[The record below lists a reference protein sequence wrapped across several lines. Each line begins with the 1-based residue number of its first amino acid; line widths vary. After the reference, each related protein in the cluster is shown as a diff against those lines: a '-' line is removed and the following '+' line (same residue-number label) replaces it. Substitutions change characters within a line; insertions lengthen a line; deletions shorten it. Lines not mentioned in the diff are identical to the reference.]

1 MRQNSYLHFVIGLY
15 EALYHI
21 KPDLSSGKIPSQI
34 SFILAESA
42 KMWYNCSDII
52 IKEDI
57 MLASLTNINKFYNGN
72 QVLSNVSLTID
83 ETDKIGLVGNNGCG
97 KSTLLK
103 ILTGSVEPDRFT
115 EKDGI
120 VSFASK
126 TTVGYLEQMGGL
138 DSESTVMDEMQK
150 VFEPIHK
157 AIERLRDI
165 ELEIQLGDNSSADE
179 YQQLS
184 SWIEANDGY
193 NTDVKIRMIL
203 NGMGFSEAELSRTV
217 SGFSGGEKTRLC
229 IAKLLLEEPNLLILD
244 EPTNHLDFKTI
255 MWLEDYL
262 RSYRGAVLIVSHD
275 RYFLD
280 RLCTSVCEIERGTL
294 KRYKGNYS
302 AFIRQREENDVRQE
316 KEYEQQQKQI
326 AKMEDYVA
334 RNLVRASTTK
344 MAQSRRKQLD
354 KIERIEKPF
363 HDNRHAKI
371 HFTYAMEPPIDVL
384 KVKDVDISVG
394 EGAARKTLLDNVSF
408 EVRRGEKVG
417 IIGDNGIGKSTLLK
431 IIQEKL
437 PHKGLVRWNSNIKIS
452 YFEQESTNL
461 NRELT
466 VMEELHSRYP
476 SLSDLEVRN
485 LLAQVR
491 FVGENVFKE
500 TGVISG
506 GERAKLCFAIMM
518 QEHGNVLILDEPTN
532 HLDLS
537 SKEAIEEALAE
548 YTGTVIFV
556 SHDRYLLSRIAD
568 RLIELTDGGFRE
580 HNYGFDKYLDV
591 LRDEQAEE
599 KRLADAAKFAKAA
612 EAAKEKN
619 EKSYRSKQQRSAD
632 AARKNEMRRLEK
644 EIDEFQAQIDALT
657 EEISREE
664 VYSDYELMAQKCS
677 EIDSLKQKIEE
688 NFELLIELDG

>member
-1 MRQNSYLHFVIGLY
+1 MLVSLNNINKIYN
-15 EALYHI
+15 
-21 KPDLSSGKIPSQI
+21 GKQI
-34 SFILAESA
+34 
-42 KMWYNCSDII
+42 
-52 IKEDI
+52 
-57 MLASLTNINKFYNGN
+57 LTNI
-72 QVLSNVSLTID
+72 SLTVD
-83 ETDKIGLVGNNGCG
+83 ENDKIGLVGNNGCG
-97 KSTLLK
+97 KSTRLK
-103 ILTGSVEPDRFT
+103 ILTGAVEPDRFN

-120 VSFASK
+120 ISFAAK
-126 TTVGYLEQMGGL
+126 TTIGYLEQMGGL
-138 DSESTVMDEMQK
+138 DSENTVMEEMNK
-150 VFEPIHK
+150 VFEHIHK

-184 SWIEANDGY
+184 SWLEANDGY
-193 NTDVKIRMIL
+193 NTDVKIRTVL
-203 NGMGFSEAELSRTV
+203 NGMGFSGEQLNRRV

-229 IAKLLLEEPNLLILD
+229 ISRLLLEEPNLLILD

-280 RLCTSVCEIERGTL
+280 RLCTSICEIERGILT
-294 KRYKGNYS
+294 RYKGNYS
-302 AFIRQREENDVRQE
+302 AFVRQREENTARRE

-344 MAQSRRKQLD
+344 MAQSRRKQLE

-363 HDNRHAKI
+363 HDEKHAKI
-371 HFTYAMEPPIDVL
+371 NFTYAVEPPLDVL
-384 KVKDVDISVG
+384 KVKNTDISVG
-394 EGAARKTLLDNVSF
+394 EGANRKTLVDSVSF
-408 EVRRGEKVG
+408 DVRRGEKIG

-431 IIQEKL
+431 IIQGL
-437 PHKGLVRWNSNIKIS
+437 HPHEGTVRWNTNIKIS

-537 SKEAIEEALAE
+537 SKEAIETALEE
-548 YTGTVIFV
+548 YTGTIIFV
-556 SHDRYLLSRIAD
+556 SHDRYLLSKIAD
-568 RLIELTDGGFRE
+568 RLIELTDGSYRE
-580 HNYGFDKYLDV
+580 HNYGFEKYLDV
-591 LRDEQAEE
+591 LRAEQAEE
-599 KRLADAAKFAKAA
+599 KRAADAEKFAKAA
-612 EAAKEKN
+612 EAAKEKQA
-619 EKSYRSKQQRSAD
+619 KTYRNKQQRSAD

-644 EIDEFQAQIDALT
+644 EIDEFQAKIDALS
-657 EEISREE
+657 EEITKEE
-664 VYSDYELMAQKCS
+664 VYSDYGLMNAKCR
-677 EIDSLKQKIEE
+677 EIDELKGKIDE
-688 NFELLIELDG
+688 NFEKLIELDE

>member
-1 MRQNSYLHFVIGLY
+1 
-15 EALYHI
+15 
-21 KPDLSSGKIPSQI
+21 
-34 SFILAESA
+34 
-42 KMWYNCSDII
+42 
-52 IKEDI
+52 

-72 QVLSNVSLTID
+72 QILSNVSLTID

-120 VSFASK
+120 ISLAAK
-126 TTVGYLEQMGGL
+126 TTIGYLEQMGGL
-138 DSESTVMDEMQK
+138 NSENTVMEEMRS
-150 VFEPIHK
+150 VFAPVLS
-157 AIERLRDI
+157 AIDRLREI
-165 ELEIQLGDNSSADE
+165 ELEIELGDNSSADE
-179 YQQLS
+179 YQQLA

-203 NGMGFSEAELSRTV
+203 TGMGFSGDDLNRVV
-217 SGFSGGEKTRLC
+217 SGFSGGEKTRLS
-229 IAKLLLEEPNLLILD
+229 ISKLLLEEPNLLILD

-262 RSYRGAVLIVSHD
+262 RSYRGAILIVSHD

-280 RLCTSVCEIERGTL
+280 RLCTSVCEIERGILT
-294 KRYKGNYS
+294 RYRGNYS
-302 AFIRQREENDVRQE
+302 AFIRQREENDARRE
-316 KEYEQQQKQI
+316 KEYELQQKQI
-326 AKMEDYVA
+326 AKMEEYVA
-334 RNLVRASTTK
+334 KNLVRASTTK
-344 MAQSRRKQLD
+344 MAQSRRKQLE
-354 KIERIEKPF
+354 KIERIERPV
-363 HDNRHAKI
+363 HDTKTAKI
-371 HFTYAMEPPIDVL
+371 RFTYAIEPPIDVL
-384 KVKDVDISVG
+384 KVKGVDISVG
-394 EGAARKTLLDNVSF
+394 DGASRKTLVDSIDF
-408 EVRRGEKVG
+408 KVRRGEKIG

-437 PHKGLVRWNSNIKIS
+437 PHNGTVRWNSNIKIS
-452 YFEQESTNL
+452 YFDQESRGL

-476 SLSDLEVRN
+476 SMSDLEVRS

-491 FVGENVFKE
+491 LIGENVFKE

-518 QEHGNVLILDEPTN
+518 QEHGNVLIMDEPTN

-548 YTGTVIFV
+548 YTGTIIFV

-568 RLIELTDGGFRE
+568 RLIELTDGGYRC
-580 HNYGFDKYLDV
+580 HNYGFNKYLDV
-591 LRDEQAEE
+591 LRDEQAAE
-599 KRLADAAKFAKAA
+599 KRAADTEKQQKLAEEAKNKSAKT
-612 EAAKEKN
+612 
-619 EKSYRSKQQRSAD
+619 YRSKQQRSAD

-644 EIDEFQAQIDALT
+644 EIDELQLRIDALT
-657 EEISREE
+657 EEIGMEE
-664 VYSDYELMAQKCS
+664 VYSDYELMNSKCS
-677 EIDSLKQKIEE
+677 EIESLKQQIDE
-688 NFELLIELDG
+688 NFEKLIELDE

>member
-1 MRQNSYLHFVIGLY
+1 
-15 EALYHI
+15 
-21 KPDLSSGKIPSQI
+21 
-34 SFILAESA
+34 
-42 KMWYNCSDII
+42 
-52 IKEDI
+52 

-83 ETDKIGLVGNNGCG
+83 ESDKIGLVGNNGCG

-120 VSFASK
+120 ISLAQK
-126 TTVGYLEQMGGL
+126 TTIGYLEQMGGL
-138 DSESTVMDEMQK
+138 DSESTVIEEMRK
-150 VFEPIHK
+150 VFEPVHR
-157 AIERLRDI
+157 AIDRLREI
-165 ELEIQLGDNSSADE
+165 EIEIEMGDNSAADE

-193 NTDVKIRMIL
+193 NTDVKIRTIL
-203 NGMGFSEAELSRTV
+203 NGMGFTEEELNRTV

-229 IAKLLLEEPNLLILD
+229 ISKLLLEEPNLLILD

-262 RSYRGAVLIVSHD
+262 RTYRGAVLIVSHD

-280 RLCTSVCEIERGTL
+280 RLCTSICEIERGTL
-294 KRYKGNYS
+294 TRYRGNYS
-302 AFIRQREENDVRQE
+302 AFVRLREENDARRE
-316 KEYEQQQKQI
+316 KEYEMQQKQI

-344 MAQSRRKQLD
+344 MAQSRRRQLE

-363 HDNRHAKI
+363 HDTKSAKI
-371 HFTYAMEPPIDVL
+371 HFTYAAEPPIDVL
-384 KVKDVDISVG
+384 KVNNIDISVG
-394 EGAARKTLLDNVSF
+394 EGTKRKTLLDGVSF
-408 EVRRGEKVG
+408 DVRRGEKVG
-417 IIGDNGIGKSTLLK
+417 IIGDNGIGKSTLLR
-431 IIQEKL
+431 IIQEQL
-437 PHKGLVRWNSNIKIS
+437 PHSGTVRWNSNIKIS
-452 YFEQESTNL
+452 YFEQESTQL

-491 FVGENVFKE
+491 LVGENVFKE

-537 SKEAIEEALAE
+537 SKEAIEEALEE

-556 SHDRYLLSRIAD
+556 SHDRYLLSKIAD
-568 RLIELTDGGFRE
+568 RLIELTADGYRC
-580 HNYGFDKYLDV
+580 HNYGFSKYLDV
-591 LRDEQAEE
+591 LREEQAEE
-599 KRLADAAKFAKAA
+599 KRAADAEKQQKAY
-612 EAAKEKN
+612 EAAKDKAG
-619 EKSYRSKQQRSAD
+619 KAYRSKQQRSAD
-632 AARKNEMRRLEK
+632 AARKNEMRRIEK
-644 EIDEFQAQIDALT
+644 EIDELQAQIDALT
-657 EEISREE
+657 EEISKEE
-664 VYSDYELMAQKCS
+664 VYSDYELMNQKCS
-677 EIDSLKQKIEE
+677 EIDQLKQKIDEDL
-688 NFELLIELDG
+688 ELLIELEG

>member
-1 MRQNSYLHFVIGLY
+1 
-15 EALYHI
+15 
-21 KPDLSSGKIPSQI
+21 
-34 SFILAESA
+34 
-42 KMWYNCSDII
+42 
-52 IKEDI
+52 

-72 QVLSNVSLTID
+72 QVLKNVSLTID
-83 ETDKIGLVGNNGCG
+83 ESDKIGLVGNNGCG

-103 ILTGSVEPDRFT
+103 ILTGSVDPDRFT

-120 VSFASK
+120 VSFAAK

-138 DSESTVMDEMQK
+138 DSESTVIAEMRS

-157 AIERLRDI
+157 AIERLREI
-165 ELEIQLGDNSSADE
+165 ELEIEMGDDSAADE
-179 YQQLS
+179 YQRLT
-184 SWIEANDGY
+184 SWVEASDGY
-193 NTDVKIRMIL
+193 NTDVKIRTVL
-203 NGMGFSEAELSRTV
+203 NGMGFSGDELERTV

-280 RLCTSVCEIERGTL
+280 RLCSSICEIERGVLT
-294 KRYKGNYS
+294 RYKGNYS
-302 AFIRQREENDVRQE
+302 AFVRQREENNARRE

-326 AKMEDYVA
+326 AQLEDYVA
-334 RNLVRASTTK
+334 KNLVRASTTK
-344 MAQSRRKQLD
+344 MAQSRRKQLE
-354 KIERIEKPF
+354 KMERIERPAHEAKS
-363 HDNRHAKI
+363 AKI
-371 HFTYAMEPPIDVL
+371 RFTYAVEPPIDVL
-384 KVKDVDISVG
+384 KVKGVDISVG
-394 EGAARKTLLDNVSF
+394 EGNVRKTLVDEVSF
-408 EVRRGEKVG
+408 DVRRGEKIG
-417 IIGDNGIGKSTLLK
+417 IIGDNGIGKSTLLR

-437 PHKGLVRWNSNIKIS
+437 PHKGIVRWNSNVKIS

-476 SLSDLEVRN
+476 SLSELEVRS

-491 FVGENVFKE
+491 LVGENVFKE

-537 SKEAIEEALAE
+537 TKEAIEEALEE
-548 YTGTVIFV
+548 YTGTIIFV
-556 SHDRYLLSRIAD
+556 SHDRYLLSKIAD
-568 RLIELTDGGFRE
+568 RLIELTDGGYRC
-580 HNYGFDKYLDV
+580 HNFGFEKYLDV
-591 LRDEQAEE
+591 LREEQSEQKRAADEE
-599 KRLADAAKFAKAA
+599 KRQRAA
-612 EAAKEKN
+612 EAAKEKS
-619 EKSYRSKQQRSAD
+619 EKNYRSKQQRSAD

-644 EIDEFQAQIDALT
+644 EIDELQAKIDALT
-657 EEISREE
+657 EEIGREE
-664 VYSDYELMAQKCS
+664 VYSDYELMNAKCA
-677 EIDSLKQKIEE
+677 EIDALKQRIDE

>member
-1 MRQNSYLHFVIGLY
+1 
-15 EALYHI
+15 
-21 KPDLSSGKIPSQI
+21 
-34 SFILAESA
+34 
-42 KMWYNCSDII
+42 
-52 IKEDI
+52 
-57 MLASLTNINKFYNGN
+57 MLASLTNINKFYNGV
-72 QVLSNVSLTID
+72 QLLSNVSLTID
-83 ETDKIGLVGNNGCG
+83 ETDRIGLVGNNGCG

-120 VSFASK
+120 VSFAGK
-126 TTVGYLEQMGGL
+126 TSIGYLEQMGGL

-150 VFEPIHK
+150 VFEPMHK
-157 AIERLRDI
+157 AIARLREI
-165 ELEIQLGDNSSADE
+165 ECEIEAGDSSAADE

-184 SWIEANDGY
+184 SWVEANDGY
-193 NTDVKIRMIL
+193 NTDVKIRTIL
-203 NGMGFSEAELSRTV
+203 NGMGFDENELSRVV

-229 IAKLLLEEPNLLILD
+229 ISKLLLEEPNLLILD

-262 RSYRGAVLIVSHD
+262 KSYRGAVLIVSHD

-280 RLCTSVCEIERGTL
+280 RLCTSICEIERGVL
-294 KRYKGNYS
+294 RRYKGNYS
-302 AFIRQREENDVRQE
+302 AFVRQRDEDDARRE
-316 KEYEQQQKQI
+316 KEYAQQQKQI

-344 MAQSRRKQLD
+344 MAQSRRKQLE
-354 KIERIEKPF
+354 KIEPIEKPF
-363 HDNRHAKI
+363 HDTRRAKI
-371 HFTYAMEPPIDVL
+371 HFTYPVEPPLDVL
-384 KVKDVDISVG
+384 KVKGVDISVG
-394 EGAARKTLLDNVSF
+394 EGAERKTLVNEVSF
-408 EVRRGEKVG
+408 EVRRGEKIG

-437 PHKGLVRWNSNIKIS
+437 PHKGVVRWNSNIKIS

-461 NRELT
+461 NRALT

-491 FVGENVFKE
+491 FTGENVFKE

-532 HLDLS
+532 HLDLA

-568 RLIELTDGGFRE
+568 RLIELTDGGYRE
-580 HNYGFDKYLDV
+580 HNYGFAKYLDV

-599 KRLADAAKFAKAA
+599 KRIADAAKFAKAA

-619 EKSYRSKQQRSAD
+619 ERSYRSKQQRSAD
-632 AARKNEMRRLEK
+632 AARRNEMKRLEK
-644 EIDEFQAQIDALT
+644 EIDELQARIDSLT
-657 EEISREE
+657 EEIGREE
-664 VYSDYELMAQKCS
+664 VYSDYELMSSKCS
-677 EIDSLKQKIEE
+677 EIDSLKQQIDED
-688 NFELLIELDG
+688 FEKLIELDE

>member
-1 MRQNSYLHFVIGLY
+1 
-15 EALYHI
+15 
-21 KPDLSSGKIPSQI
+21 
-34 SFILAESA
+34 
-42 KMWYNCSDII
+42 
-52 IKEDI
+52 
-57 MLASLTNINKFYNGN
+57 MLVSLNNINKFFNGN
-72 QVLSNVSLTID
+72 QILKNISLTID
-83 ETDKIGLVGNNGCG
+83 ENDKIGLVGNNGCG

-103 ILTGSVEPDRFT
+103 ILTGRLEA
-115 EKDGI
+115 EKDSVI
-120 VSFASK
+120 SVASK
-126 TTVGYLEQMGGL
+126 TTIGYLEQMGGL
-138 DSESTVMDEMQK
+138 NSENTVIEEMRK
-150 VFEPIHK
+150 VFEPINK
-157 AIERLRDI
+157 AIDRLREI
-165 ELEIQLGDNSSADE
+165 ELEIEKGDNSSVDE
-179 YQQLS
+179 YQRLS

-203 NGMGFSEAELSRTV
+203 NGMGFSENELNRTV

-229 IAKLLLEEPNLLILD
+229 ISRLLLEEPNLLILD

-255 MWLEDYL
+255 MWLEEYL
-262 RSYRGAVLIVSHD
+262 KNYRGAVLIVSHD

-280 RLCTSVCEIERGTL
+280 RLCTSICEIERGVL

-302 AFIRQREENDVRQE
+302 AFVRQREENDTRQE

-344 MAQSRRKQLD
+344 MAQSRRKQLE

-363 HDNRHAKI
+363 HEEKHAKI
-371 HFTYAMEPPIDVL
+371 SFTYAIEPPIEVL
-384 KVKDVDISVG
+384 KVKNIDISVG
-394 EGAARKTLLDNVSF
+394 EGAGRKTLVNDVSF

-431 IIQEKL
+431 IIQGLL
-437 PHKGLVRWNSNIKIS
+437 PHEGKVHWNTNVKIS
-452 YFEQESTNL
+452 YFEQEGTNL

-476 SLSDLEVRN
+476 LLSDLEVRN

-537 SKEAIEEALAE
+537 SKEAIETALQE
-548 YTGTVIFV
+548 YTGTMIFV
-556 SHDRYLLSRIAD
+556 SHDRYLLSKIAD
-568 RLIELTDGGFRE
+568 RLIELTDGGYRE
-580 HNYGFDKYLDV
+580 HNYGFEKYLDV
-591 LRDEQAEE
+591 LREEQAEE
-599 KRLADAAKFAKAA
+599 KRIA
-612 EAAKEKN
+612 EA
-619 EKSYRSKQQRSAD
+619 EKSAKMAEIAKDKQAKVYRSKQQRSED
-632 AARKNEMRRLEK
+632 AKRKNEMRCLEK
-644 EIDEFQAQIDALT
+644 EIDEFQAQIDVLT
-657 EEISREE
+657 EEISSEE
-664 VYSDYELMAQKCS
+664 VYTNYELMNAKCA
-677 EIDSLKQKIEE
+677 EIDELKQKIDD
-688 NFELLIELDG
+688 NFDKLVELELE

>member
-1 MRQNSYLHFVIGLY
+1 
-15 EALYHI
+15 
-21 KPDLSSGKIPSQI
+21 
-34 SFILAESA
+34 
-42 KMWYNCSDII
+42 
-52 IKEDI
+52 

-72 QVLSNVSLTID
+72 QVLKNVSLTID
-83 ETDKIGLVGNNGCG
+83 ESDKIGLVGNNGCG

-103 ILTGSVEPDRFT
+103 ILTGSVDPDRFT

-120 VSFASK
+120 VSFAAK

-138 DSESTVMDEMQK
+138 DSESTVIAEMRS

-157 AIERLRDI
+157 AIERLREI
-165 ELEIQLGDNSSADE
+165 ELEIEMGDDSAADE
-179 YQQLS
+179 YQRLT
-184 SWIEANDGY
+184 SWVEASDGY
-193 NTDVKIRMIL
+193 NTDVKIRTVL
-203 NGMGFSEAELSRTV
+203 NGMGFSGDELERIV

-280 RLCTSVCEIERGTL
+280 RLCSSICEIERGVLT
-294 KRYKGNYS
+294 RYKGNYS
-302 AFIRQREENDVRQE
+302 AFVRQRDENNARRE

-326 AKMEDYVA
+326 AQLEDYVA
-334 RNLVRASTTK
+334 KNLVRASTTK
-344 MAQSRRKQLD
+344 MAQSRRKQLE
-354 KIERIEKPF
+354 KMERIERPAHEAKS
-363 HDNRHAKI
+363 AKI
-371 HFTYAMEPPIDVL
+371 RFTYAVEPPIDVL
-384 KVKDVDISVG
+384 KVKGVDISVG
-394 EGAARKTLLDNVSF
+394 EGNARKTLVDEVSF
-408 EVRRGEKVG
+408 DVRRGEKIG
-417 IIGDNGIGKSTLLK
+417 IIGDNGIGKSTLLR

-437 PHKGLVRWNSNIKIS
+437 PHKGIVRWNSNVKIS

-476 SLSDLEVRN
+476 SLSELEVRS

-491 FVGENVFKE
+491 LVGENVFKE

-537 SKEAIEEALAE
+537 TKEAIEEALEE
-548 YTGTVIFV
+548 YTGTIIFV
-556 SHDRYLLSRIAD
+556 SHDRYLLSKIAD
-568 RLIELTDGGFRE
+568 RLIELTDGGYRC
-580 HNYGFDKYLDV
+580 HNFGFEKYLDV
-591 LRDEQAEE
+591 LREEQSEQKRAADEE
-599 KRLADAAKFAKAA
+599 KRQRAA
-612 EAAKEKN
+612 EAAKEKS
-619 EKSYRSKQQRSAD
+619 EKNYRSKQQRSAD

-644 EIDEFQAQIDALT
+644 EIDELQAKIDALT
-657 EEISREE
+657 EEIGCEE
-664 VYSDYELMAQKCS
+664 VYSDYELMNAKCA
-677 EIDSLKQKIEE
+677 EIDELKQRIDE

>member
-1 MRQNSYLHFVIGLY
+1 MHW
-15 EALYHI
+15 
-21 KPDLSSGKIPSQI
+21 
-34 SFILAESA
+34 AEKRNFA
-42 KMWYNCSDII
+42 
-52 IKEDI
+52 

-72 QVLSNVSLTID
+72 QVLNNVSLTID
-83 ETDKIGLVGNNGCG
+83 ENDRIGLVGKNGCG

-120 VSFASK
+120 ISTAAK

-138 DSESTVMDEMQK
+138 NTENTVIDEMRS

-157 AIERLRDI
+157 AIDRLREI
-165 ELEIQLGDNSSADE
+165 EIEIEMGDDSAADE

-184 SWIEANDGY
+184 SWVEANDGY
-193 NTDVKIRMIL
+193 NTDVKIRMVL
-203 NGMGFSEAELSRTV
+203 NGMGFSGEELERTV

-229 IAKLLLEEPNLLILD
+229 IARLLLEEPNLLILD

-262 RSYRGAVLIVSHD
+262 RSYKGAVLIVSHD

-280 RLCTSVCEIERGTL
+280 RLCTSVCEIERGILT
-294 KRYKGNYS
+294 RYRGNYT
-302 AFIRQREENDVRQE
+302 AFVRQREENDARRE
-316 KEYEQQQKQI
+316 KEYELQQKQI
-326 AKMEDYVA
+326 AQLEDYVA

-344 MAQSRRKQLD
+344 MAQSRRKQLE
-354 KIERIEKPF
+354 KIERVERPV
-363 HDNRHAKI
+363 HDTKHAKI
-371 HFTYAMEPPIDVL
+371 RFTYAVEPPIDVL
-384 KVKDVDISVG
+384 KVKGVDISVG
-394 EGAARKTLLDNVSF
+394 EGASRKTLVDTLDF

-417 IIGDNGIGKSTLLK
+417 IIGDNGIGKSTLLR
-431 IIQEKL
+431 IIQEQL
-437 PHKGLVRWNSNIKIS
+437 PHKGIVRWNSNIKIS

-461 NRELT
+461 HKELT

-476 SLSDLEVRN
+476 LMSDLEVRS

-491 FVGENVFKE
+491 LVGENVFKE

-556 SHDRYLLSRIAD
+556 SHDRYLLSKISD
-568 RLIELTDGGFRE
+568 RLIELTGGSYRL
-580 HNYGFDKYLDV
+580 HNYGFNKYLDV
-591 LRDEQAEE
+591 LREEQAKERKALEAE
-599 KRLADAAKFAKAA
+599 KQQRAA
-612 EAAKEKN
+612 EAAKEKSA
-619 EKSYRSKQQRSAD
+619 KGYRSKQQRSAD

-644 EIDEFQAQIDALT
+644 EIDDLQAQINSLT
-657 EEISREE
+657 EEIGSEE
-664 VYSDYELMAQKCS
+664 VYSDYELMNRKCS
-677 EIDSLKQKIEE
+677 EIEELKQRIDED
-688 NFELLIELDG
+688 FELLIELDQ

>member
-1 MRQNSYLHFVIGLY
+1 
-15 EALYHI
+15 
-21 KPDLSSGKIPSQI
+21 
-34 SFILAESA
+34 
-42 KMWYNCSDII
+42 
-52 IKEDI
+52 
-57 MLASLTNINKFYNGN
+57 MLVSLNNINKFYNGN
-72 QVLSNVSLTID
+72 QILKNISLTID
-83 ETDKIGLVGNNGCG
+83 ENDKIGLVGNNGCG

-103 ILTGSVEPDRFT
+103 IITGNIEA
-115 EKDGI
+115 EKDSVI
-120 VSFASK
+120 SLASK
-126 TTVGYLEQMGGL
+126 TTIGYLEQMGGL
-138 DSESTVMDEMQK
+138 DSENTVMEEMRK
-150 VFEPIHK
+150 VFEPVHK
-157 AIERLRDI
+157 AIDRLREI
-165 ELEIQLGDNSSADE
+165 ELEIESGDNSSADE

-203 NGMGFSEAELSRTV
+203 NGMGFSESELNRTV

-229 IAKLLLEEPNLLILD
+229 ISRLLLEEPNLLILD

-262 RSYRGAVLIVSHD
+262 KSYKGAVLIVSHD

-280 RLCTSVCEIERGTL
+280 RLCTSICEIERGVL

-302 AFIRQREENDVRQE
+302 AFIRQRDENDAHQE

-326 AKMEDYVA
+326 ARMEDYVA

-344 MAQSRRKQLD
+344 MAQSRRKQLE

-363 HDNRHAKI
+363 HDEKHAKI
-371 HFTYAMEPPIDVL
+371 NFTYAVEPPLEVL
-384 KVKDVDISVG
+384 KVKNIDISVG
-394 EGAARKTLLDNVSF
+394 EGAGRKTLVDDVSF

-431 IIQEKL
+431 IIQGLL
-437 PHKGLVRWNSNIKIS
+437 PHEGKVHWNTNVKIS

-476 SLSDLEVRN
+476 LLSDLEVRN

-491 FVGENVFKE
+491 FVGENVFKK

-537 SKEAIEEALAE
+537 SKEAIETALQE
-548 YTGTVIFV
+548 YTGTIIFV
-556 SHDRYLLSRIAD
+556 SHDRYLLSKIAD
-568 RLIELTDGGFRE
+568 RLIELTDGGYRE
-580 HNYGFDKYLDV
+580 HNYRFEKYLDV
-591 LRDEQAEE
+591 LRAEQAEE
-599 KRLADAAKFAKAA
+599 KRIADARKSAKAA
-612 EAAKEKN
+612 ETAKDKQV
-619 EKSYRSKQQRSAD
+619 KAYRSKQQRSAD

-644 EIDEFQAQIDALT
+644 EIDDFQSLIDSLT

-664 VYSDYELMAQKCS
+664 VYTDYELMNAKCA
-677 EIDSLKQKIEE
+677 EIDELKQKIDD
-688 NFELLIELDG
+688 NFDKLIELDS

>member
-1 MRQNSYLHFVIGLY
+1 M
-15 EALYHI
+15 
-21 KPDLSSGKIPSQI
+21 SGI
-34 SFILAESA
+34 ILV
-42 KMWYNCSDII
+42 
-52 IKEDI
+52 KEDI
-57 MLASLTNINKFYNGN
+57 MLASLININKFYNGN
-72 QVLSNVSLTID
+72 QVLKNISLTID
-83 ETDKIGLVGNNGCG
+83 ESDKIGLVGNNGCG

-120 VSFASK
+120 ISLAAK
-126 TTVGYLEQMGGL
+126 TTIGYLEQMGGL
-138 DSESTVMDEMQK
+138 DSENTVMEEMNK
-150 VFEPIHK
+150 VFAPIHN
-157 AIERLRDI
+157 AIDRLREI
-165 ELEIQLGDNSSADE
+165 ELEIEMGDNSSADE

-193 NTDVKIRMIL
+193 NTDVKIRTIL
-203 NGMGFSEAELSRTV
+203 NGMGFSEAELDRKI

-229 IAKLLLEEPNLLILD
+229 ISRLLLEEPNLLILD

-262 RSYRGAVLIVSHD
+262 RTYRGAVLIVSHD

-280 RLCTSVCEIERGTL
+280 RLCTSICEIERGTL
-294 KRYKGNYS
+294 KRYRGNYS
-302 AFIRQREENDVRQE
+302 AFVRQREENDARQE
-316 KEYEQQQKQI
+316 KEYELQQKEI

-344 MAQSRRKQLD
+344 MAQSRRKQLE
-354 KIERIEKPF
+354 KTELIEKPV
-363 HDNRHAKI
+363 HDTKHAKI
-371 HFTYAMEPPIDVL
+371 HFTYAMEPPLDVL
-384 KVKDVDISVG
+384 KVKDIDISVG
-394 EGAARKTLLDNVSF
+394 EGAARKTLVDTVSF
-408 EVRRGEKVG
+408 EVRRGEKIG

-431 IIQEKL
+431 IIQEQL
-437 PHKGLVRWNSNIKIS
+437 PHKGKVHWNSNIKIS

-476 SLSDLEVRN
+476 SLSDLEVRS

-491 FVGENVFKE
+491 LVGENVFKE

-537 SKEAIEEALAE
+537 SKEAIEDALKE

-556 SHDRYLLSRIAD
+556 SHDRYLLSKIAD
-568 RLIELTDGGFRE
+568 RLIELTDGSYRE
-580 HNYGFDKYLDV
+580 HNYGFEKYLDV
-591 LRDEQAEE
+591 LRAEQAEQ
-599 KRLADAAKFAKAA
+599 KRIADAEKFAKAA
-612 EAAKEKN
+612 EAAKEKQARV
-619 EKSYRSKQQRSAD
+619 YRNKQQRSAD

-657 EEISREE
+657 EEISKEE
-664 VYSDYELMAQKCS
+664 VYTDYELMNSKCA
-677 EIDSLKQKIEE
+677 EIDVLKQKIDE
-688 NFELLIELDG
+688 NFEKLIELDE

>member
-1 MRQNSYLHFVIGLY
+1 
-15 EALYHI
+15 
-21 KPDLSSGKIPSQI
+21 
-34 SFILAESA
+34 
-42 KMWYNCSDII
+42 
-52 IKEDI
+52 
-57 MLASLTNINKFYNGN
+57 MLASLTNINKFYNGV
-72 QVLSNVSLTID
+72 QVLSGISLTID
-83 ETDKIGLVGNNGCG
+83 ENDRIGLVGNNGCG

-120 VSFASK
+120 VSFAGK
-126 TTVGYLEQMGGL
+126 TSIGYLEQMGGL
-138 DSESTVMDEMQK
+138 DSESTVMAEMQK
-150 VFEPIHK
+150 VFEPLHNAIDRLRE
-157 AIERLRDI
+157 IEREI
-165 ELEIQLGDNSSADE
+165 EAGDDSAADE

-184 SWIEANDGY
+184 SWVEANDGY
-193 NTDVKIRMIL
+193 NTDVKIRTIL
-203 NGMGFSEAELSRTV
+203 SGMGFTEEELSREV

-229 IAKLLLEEPNLLILD
+229 ISKLLLEEPNLLILD

-280 RLCTSVCEIERGTL
+280 RLCTSICEIEHGRLT
-294 KRYKGNYS
+294 RYKGNYS
-302 AFIRQREENDVRQE
+302 AFIRQREENDARRE
-316 KEYEQQQKQI
+316 KEYIQQQKQI

-344 MAQSRRKQLD
+344 MAQSRRKQLE
-354 KIERIEKPF
+354 KIEPVEKPV
-363 HDNRHAKI
+363 HDTRRARI
-371 HFTYAMEPPIDVL
+371 SFTYPVEPPLDVL
-384 KVKDVDISVG
+384 KVKGVDISVG
-394 EGAARKTLLDNVSF
+394 EGSERKTLVDEISF
-408 EVRRGEKVG
+408 EVRRGEKLG

-437 PHKGLVRWNSNIKIS
+437 PHKGIVRWNSNIKIS

-491 FVGENVFKE
+491 FTGENVFKE

-532 HLDLS
+532 HLDLA
-537 SKEAIEEALAE
+537 SKEVIEEALAE

-580 HNYGFDKYLDV
+580 HNYGFNKYLEV

-599 KRLADAAKFAKAA
+599 KRIADAAKFAKAA
-612 EAAKEKN
+612 EAAREKN
-619 EKSYRSKQQRSAD
+619 ERNYRTKQQRSAD

-644 EIDEFQAQIDALT
+644 EIDELQARIDALT
-657 EEISREE
+657 EEIGKEE
-664 VYSDYELMAQKCS
+664 VYSDYELMSSKCA
-677 EIDSLKQKIEE
+677 EIDQLKQQIDAD
-688 NFELLIELDG
+688 FETLIELDE

>member
-1 MRQNSYLHFVIGLY
+1 
-15 EALYHI
+15 
-21 KPDLSSGKIPSQI
+21 
-34 SFILAESA
+34 
-42 KMWYNCSDII
+42 
-52 IKEDI
+52 

-83 ETDKIGLVGNNGCG
+83 ESDKIGLVGNNGCG

-103 ILTGSVEPDRFT
+103 ILTGSVEPDHFT

-120 VSFASK
+120 ISIAQK
-126 TTVGYLEQMGGL
+126 TTIGYLEQMGGL
-138 DSESTVMDEMQK
+138 DSESTVIEEMRK
-150 VFEPIHK
+150 VFEPVHR
-157 AIERLRDI
+157 AIDRLREI
-165 ELEIQLGDNSSADE
+165 EIEIEMGDNSAADE

-193 NTDVKIRMIL
+193 NTDVKIRTIL
-203 NGMGFSEAELSRTV
+203 NGMGFTEEELNRTV

-229 IAKLLLEEPNLLILD
+229 ISKLLLEEPNLLILD

-262 RSYRGAVLIVSHD
+262 RTYRGAVLIVSHD

-280 RLCTSVCEIERGTL
+280 RLCTSICEIERGTL
-294 KRYKGNYS
+294 TRYRGNYS
-302 AFIRQREENDVRQE
+302 AFVRLREENDARRE
-316 KEYEQQQKQI
+316 KEYELQQKQI

-344 MAQSRRKQLD
+344 MAQSRRRQLE

-363 HDNRHAKI
+363 HDTKSAKI
-371 HFTYAMEPPIDVL
+371 HFTYAAEPPIDVL
-384 KVKDVDISVG
+384 KVNNIDISVG
-394 EGAARKTLLDNVSF
+394 EGTKRKTLLSNVSF

-417 IIGDNGIGKSTLLK
+417 IIGDNGIGKSTLLR
-431 IIQEKL
+431 IIQEQL
-437 PHKGLVRWNSNIKIS
+437 PHSGTVRWNSNIKIS
-452 YFEQESTNL
+452 YFEQESTQL

-491 FVGENVFKE
+491 LVGENVFKE

-537 SKEAIEEALAE
+537 SKEAIEEALEE
-548 YTGTVIFV
+548 YTGTIIFV
-556 SHDRYLLSRIAD
+556 SHDRYLLSKIAD
-568 RLIELTDGGFRE
+568 RLIELTADGYRC
-580 HNYGFDKYLDV
+580 HNYGFSKYLDV
-591 LRDEQAEE
+591 LREEQAEE
-599 KRLADAAKFAKAA
+599 KRIADAEKQQKAY
-612 EAAKEKN
+612 EAAKEKTG
-619 EKSYRSKQQRSAD
+619 KAYRSKQQRSAD
-632 AARKNEMRRLEK
+632 AARKNEMRRIEK
-644 EIDEFQAQIDALT
+644 EIDDLQVQIDALT
-657 EEISREE
+657 EEISKEE
-664 VYSDYELMAQKCS
+664 VYSDYELMNQKCS
-677 EIDSLKQKIEE
+677 EIDQLKQKIDEDL
-688 NFELLIELDG
+688 ELLIELDS

>member
-1 MRQNSYLHFVIGLY
+1 
-15 EALYHI
+15 
-21 KPDLSSGKIPSQI
+21 
-34 SFILAESA
+34 
-42 KMWYNCSDII
+42 
-52 IKEDI
+52 

-72 QVLSNVSLTID
+72 QVLKNVSLTID
-83 ETDKIGLVGNNGCG
+83 ESDKIGLVGNNGCG

-103 ILTGSVEPDRFT
+103 ILTGSVDPDRFT

-120 VSFASK
+120 VSFAAK

-138 DSESTVMDEMQK
+138 DSESTVIAEMRS

-157 AIERLRDI
+157 AIERLREI
-165 ELEIQLGDNSSADE
+165 ELEIEMGDDSAADE
-179 YQQLS
+179 YQRLT
-184 SWIEANDGY
+184 SWVEASDGY
-193 NTDVKIRMIL
+193 NTDVKIRTVL
-203 NGMGFSEAELSRTV
+203 NGMGFSGDELERIV

-280 RLCTSVCEIERGTL
+280 RLCSSICEIERGVLT
-294 KRYKGNYS
+294 RYKGNYS
-302 AFIRQREENDVRQE
+302 AFVRQREENNARRE

-326 AKMEDYVA
+326 AQLEDYVA
-334 RNLVRASTTK
+334 KNLVRASTTK
-344 MAQSRRKQLD
+344 MAQSRRNQLE
-354 KIERIEKPF
+354 KMERIERPAHEAKS
-363 HDNRHAKI
+363 AKI
-371 HFTYAMEPPIDVL
+371 RFTYAVEPPIDVL
-384 KVKDVDISVG
+384 KVKGVDISVG
-394 EGAARKTLLDNVSF
+394 EGNARKTLVDEVSF
-408 EVRRGEKVG
+408 DVRRGEKIG
-417 IIGDNGIGKSTLLK
+417 IIGDNGIGKSTLLR

-437 PHKGLVRWNSNIKIS
+437 PHKGIVRWNSNVKIS

-476 SLSDLEVRN
+476 SLSELEVRS

-491 FVGENVFKE
+491 LVGENVFKE

-537 SKEAIEEALAE
+537 TKEAIEEALEE
-548 YTGTVIFV
+548 YTGTIIFV
-556 SHDRYLLSRIAD
+556 SHDRYLLSKIAD
-568 RLIELTDGGFRE
+568 RLIELTDGGYRC
-580 HNYGFDKYLDV
+580 HNFGFEKYLDV
-591 LRDEQAEE
+591 LREEQSEQKRAADEE
-599 KRLADAAKFAKAA
+599 KRQRAA
-612 EAAKEKN
+612 EAAKEKS
-619 EKSYRSKQQRSAD
+619 EKNYRSKQQRSAD

-644 EIDEFQAQIDALT
+644 EIDELQAKIDALT
-657 EEISREE
+657 EEIGREV
-664 VYSDYELMAQKCS
+664 VYSDYELMNAKCA
-677 EIDSLKQKIEE
+677 EIDELKQRIDE